1 MNSKLAKRIRKYVR
15 KTYPFMSTETLYKY
29 DAFGSIEVAPVCQRA
44 FVRDIKKNYKLGGN
58 IND

>member
-1 MNSKLAKRIRKYVR
+1 
-15 KTYPFMSTETLYKY
+15 MSTETLYKY